1 MNDNDEPTVFLD
13 SLPYVETVHE
23 DYEEY
28 ALALIEEEMKAI
40 APRSLKK
47 IPPLNFRTPI
57 MHKEYDLLVNKENG
71 ETLIPVL
78 QPKEQLLS
86 FQPRKIVKPTTIE
99 EWNDSSAIGQAR
111 SRFEEERI
119 RSVIL
124 ESEKEEGVANWKD
137 HIAGLDDLV
146 AFWMKSLQKQTGI
159 VEEINY
165 QRQQAQE
172 RQSGPELD
180 RLNQDYQQSLYRRN
194 QLEYEIEKL
203 RREGT
208 NNCIARKRKL
218 PKVDEI

>member
-1 MNDNDEPTVFLD
+1 MNNDDEPIVFLD
-13 SLPYVETVHE
+13 SLPYVDVVHE

-28 ALALIEEEMKAI
+28 ALSLIEEEMKTI

-47 IPPLNFRTPI
+47 IPPLNFRTPM
-57 MHKEYDLLVNKENG
+57 MHKVYELLVDKENN
-71 ETLIPVL
+71 EKSTSVSY
-78 QPKEQLLS
+78 PKEQHLS
-86 FQPRKIVKPTTIE
+86 FQPKKIVKPTTIE
-99 EWNDSSAIGQAR
+99 EWNDSSAIGQVK
-111 SRFEEERI
+111 SQFEAERI
-119 RSVIL
+119 RTLIL

-137 HIAGLDDLV
+137 YTTGLDNLV
-146 AFWMKSLQKQTGI
+146 AFWMKLLQKQSGV

-172 RQSGPELD
+172 RQNGPELD
-180 RLNQDYQQSLYRRN
+180 QLNQDYQQSLYRRN